1 MAMSTMKSVVLSSR
15 SILLL
20 LPLGRR
26 GNNPPVF
33 VSSISTDSSSVAE
46 KLLAAVHLRPGDV
59 MVQNEADSD
68 LGRAVIRTA
77 KERGITTIN
86 ILANKP
92 GAVEQIEI
100 LKRMG
105 GDIVVT
111 ESYTNTWYMKRLL
124 SDLPKPSV
132 GLNSSEGSQA
142 TAVAKLLKEGATF
155 LTHGKSLPEEVA
167 YPGADRRCVRWAE
180 FLKAKKLTA
189 KTL

>member
-1 MAMSTMKSVVLSSR
+1 MSAQQENRIVLFYQSSY
-15 SILLL
+15 
-20 LPLGRR
+20 
-26 GNNPPVF
+26 F
-33 VSSISTDSSSVAE
+33 CW
-46 KLLAAVHLRPGDV
+46 
-59 MVQNEADSD
+59 
-68 LGRAVIRTA
+68 
-77 KERGITTIN
+77 
-86 ILANKP
+86 
-92 GAVEQIEI
+92 
-100 LKRMG
+100 
-105 GDIVVT
+105 IVV
-111 ESYTNTWYMKRLL
+111 SCRYMKRLL